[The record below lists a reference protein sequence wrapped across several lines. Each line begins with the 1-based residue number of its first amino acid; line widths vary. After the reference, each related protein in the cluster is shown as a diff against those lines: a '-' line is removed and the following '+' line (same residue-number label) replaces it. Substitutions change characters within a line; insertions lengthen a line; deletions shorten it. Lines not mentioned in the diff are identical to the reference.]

1 VVKAL
6 VNELKKTVV
15 IANKETASFYKLLG
29 FSIVHGVSSPG
40 EALRLINEYKSMA
53 DVGVVMIEESLMHEL
68 GLDHMSLNDKGL
80 TPLITTIPD
89 TKEFL
94 TRNPSLYYKKHALR
108 IIGYEVS
115 I

>member
-1 VVKAL
+1 
-6 VNELKKTVV
+6 
-15 IANKETASFYKLLG
+15 
-29 FSIVHGVSSPG
+29 
-40 EALRLINEYKSMA
+40 
-53 DVGVVMIEESLMHEL
+53 MHEL

>member
-1 VVKAL
+1 L
-6 VNELKKTVV
+6 VNELKKAVV

-29 FSIVHGVSSPG
+29 FSIVHGVSDPS
-40 EALRLINEYKSMA
+40 EALKLITEYKSRM
-53 DVGVVMIEESLMHEL
+53 DVGVVVIEESIMHKL
-68 GLDHMSLNDKGL
+68 GLDHMSLNDKAL

-89 TKEFL
+89 TREFL
-94 TRNPSLYYKKHALR
+94 TRNPSLYYKKHALK